1 MNDIIFNWLK
11 TFPGLELLQRQ
22 QVDAVPGGS
31 GLFFR
36 GIAVK
41 DRKWDLLGGLRCRKE
56 LRFRISRYG
65 GREESALFFLMLAA
79 WAEENA
85 PHLGDDQVL
94 ALEEARCVR
103 DSDQGLSLWESEL
116 TITYTEEA
124 L

>member
-1 MNDIIFNWLK
+1 MLSARETALRALIAFRREGAWPDLYLK
-11 TFPGLELLQRQ
+11 KACEGM
-22 QVDAVPGGS
+22 
-31 GLFFR
+31 
-36 GIAVK
+36 
-41 DRKWDLLGGLRCRKE
+41 
-56 LRFRISRYG
+56 

-85 PHLGDDQVL
+85 PHLGGDQVL

-103 DSDQGLSLWESEL
+103 DTDQGLSLWESEL